1 MTSARGN
8 PLIGGSCLAG
18 GTGRLSGVRV
28 AVVSG
33 GDPGHVVPAI
43 ALCLRFVEAGDTPIL
58 FTGGRWVDAA
68 VSAGITASRVTG
80 LTLRDLRG
88 EADLGQALHEQAAL
102 LASALTPQ
110 LAAHAPDLVVCDVL
124 ALGASM
130 AAELLGVPWAQL
142 SPHPLYEPSK
152 GLPPI
157 GSGLAVGTGVRGRLR
172 DAVLRAMTA
181 RSIRQ
186 GDRQRAVV
194 RQRLGLSAR
203 GAGPAVRLIATLPA
217 LEVPRPDW
225 PANACVVGP
234 LLWEASEQRM
244 SPPPGT
250 APLVMVAPSTAW
262 TGAAGMAEMTLE
274 ALTGMGV
281 RAVVSAF
288 GPAPAGLPDW
298 ARSGP
303 GRQDALLRESSV
315 LVCGGGH
322 GMLAKALLAGVP
334 VVLVP
339 GAGDQWEMAN
349 RVARQGCGVIVRPST
364 VDGLRAAVARVLGDA
379 RFAAAAARVAATAA
393 DVRDPVEVCRSALV
407 AGAVGSG

>member
-1 MTSARGN
+1 M
-8 PLIGGSCLAG
+8 
-18 GTGRLSGVRV
+18 RV

-43 ALCLRFVEAGDTPIL
+43 ALCLRFTEAGDTPVL
-58 FTGGRWVDAA
+58 FTGDRWVDAA
-68 VSAGITASRVTG
+68 ASEGIRASRVPG
-80 LTLRDLRG
+80 LALADLRD
-88 EADLGQALHEQAAL
+88 AQDLGGALHDQAAL
-102 LASALTPQ
+102 LASALAPA

-142 SPHPLYEPSK
+142 SPHPLYEPSR

-172 DAVLRAMTA
+172 DSVLRTMTA

-186 GDRQRAVV
+186 GERQRAVV
-194 RQRLGLSAR
+194 RQRIGLSAR

-225 PANACVVGP
+225 PGNAHVVGP
-234 LLWEASEQRM
+234 LLWEASRQRM
-244 SPPPGT
+244 SPPPG
-250 APLVMVAPSTAW
+250 ADPLVMVAPSTAW
-262 TGAAGMAEMTLE
+262 TGATGMAEMTLT
-274 ALTGMGV
+274 ALRDRGV
-281 RAVVSAF
+281 RAVVSTF
-288 GPAPAGLPDW
+288 GQAPAGLPEW

-303 GRQDALLRESSV
+303 GRQDELLRESSV

-322 GMLAKALLAGVP
+322 GMLVKALLAGVP
-334 VVLVP
+334 VVVVP

-349 RVARQGCGVIVRPST
+349 RVARQGSGVIVRPAT
-364 VDGLRAAVARVLGDA
+364 VDGLRAAVDQVLGDP
-379 RFAAAAARVAATAA
+379 RFAAAASVAAATVA
-393 DVRDPVEVCRSALV
+393 DVRDPVEVCRA
-407 AGAVGSG
+407 AV

>member
-1 MTSARGN
+1 M
-8 PLIGGSCLAG
+8 
-18 GTGRLSGVRV
+18 RV

-43 ALCLRFVEAGDTPIL
+43 ALCLRFTEVGDTPIL
-58 FTGGRWVDAA
+58 FTGDRWVDAA
-68 VSAGITASRVTG
+68 ASAGITASRVTG
-80 LTLRDLRG
+80 LALGDLRD
-88 EADLGQALHEQAAL
+88 EADLGRALHDQAAV

-110 LAAHAPDLVVCDVL
+110 LAALAPDLVVCDVL

-142 SPHPLYEPSK
+142 SPHPLYVPSR

-157 GSGLAVGTGVRGRLR
+157 GSGLAVGVGVRGRLR
-172 DAVLRAMTA
+172 DVVLRAMTA

-194 RQRLGLSAR
+194 RRRIGLSAR

-225 PANACVVGP
+225 PDNAHVVGP
-234 LLWEASEQRM
+234 LLWEASRQRM

-262 TGAAGMAEMTLE
+262 TGAAGMAEMTLA
-274 ALTGMGV
+274 ALRDLGV
-281 RAVVSAF
+281 RAVVSTF
-288 GPAPAGLPDW
+288 GPAPAGLPEW

-303 GRQDALLRESSV
+303 GRQDELLRESSV

-322 GMLAKALLAGVP
+322 GMLTKALLAEVP
-334 VVLVP
+334 VVVVP

-364 VDGLRAAVARVLGDA
+364 VDGLRDAVARVLGDP
-379 RFAAAAARVAATAA
+379 RFAAAAASAAATAA
-393 DVRDPVEVCRSALV
+393 DVRDPVQVCHAALT
-407 AGAVGSG
+407 AGVT

>member
-1 MTSARGN
+1 M
-8 PLIGGSCLAG
+8 
-18 GTGRLSGVRV
+18 RV

-43 ALCLRFVEAGDTPIL
+43 ALCLRFAEAGDAPFL
-58 FTGGRWVDAA
+58 FTGDRWVDAA
-68 VSAGITASRVTG
+68 ASAGITAARVAG
-80 LTLRDLRG
+80 LALADLRDA
-88 EADLGQALHEQAAL
+88 ADLGRALHEQAAV
-102 LASALTPQ
+102 LALALAPQ
-110 LAAHAPDLVVCDVL
+110 LAALAPDLVVCDVL

-130 AAELLGVPWAQL
+130 AAELLDVPWAQL

-172 DAVLRAMTA
+172 DVVLRAMTA

-186 GDRQRAVV
+186 GERQRAVV
-194 RQRLGLSAR
+194 RQRIGLSAR

-225 PANACVVGP
+225 PGNAHVVGP
-234 LLWEASEQRM
+234 LLWEASRQRM

-250 APLVMVAPSTAW
+250 APLVMIAPSTAW
-262 TGAAGMAEMTLE
+262 TGATEMAEM
-274 ALTGMGV
+274 ALTALRGMGV
-281 RAVVSAF
+281 RAVVSTFA
-288 GPAPAGLPDW
+288 PAPADLPEW

-303 GRQDALLRESSV
+303 GRQDELLRESSV

-322 GMLAKALLAGVP
+322 GMLSKALLAEVP
-334 VVLVP
+334 VVVVP

-349 RVARQGCGVIVRPST
+349 RVARQGSGVIVRPST
-364 VDGLRAAVARVLGDA
+364 VEGLRNAVARVLGDPS
-379 RFAAAAARVAATAA
+379 FAAAAASAAATAA
-393 DVRDPVEVCRSALV
+393 EVRDPVQVCR
-407 AGAVGSG
+407 AVLTANVT